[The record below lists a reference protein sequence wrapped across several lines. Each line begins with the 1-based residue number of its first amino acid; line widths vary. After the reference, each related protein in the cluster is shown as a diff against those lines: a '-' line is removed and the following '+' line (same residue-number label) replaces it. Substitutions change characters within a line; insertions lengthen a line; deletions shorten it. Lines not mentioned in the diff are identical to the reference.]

1 MHNFIVILIT
11 LIKSTSEISFYD
23 IIKNGLYRSQLP
35 SEKMIKEDNRIT
47 SYDNCEALNE
57 GDYVIIPKGTIIVP
71 FTDTNLSPGCFIYY
85 NTPFIFK
92 NGIYSPIP
100 HGISIMYNG
109 EEKQN
114 SLHEDIKLIGLHD
127 WYFKYIVSFE
137 MSIKKYNII
146 SFNSLLDVE
155 LLDDTIHCCV
165 TNPENI
171 VIKGHM
177 GLRDFVP
184 ASFTTIFRCVL
195 TKECQAKYKSGM
207 NANRVITLEEG
218 FQFNVTLLNLYGI
231 GMSADYIGKLIYH
244 TQFKIPDKSKDYPIY
259 LQLVSNTL
267 LLSGEYILSK
277 SANKIELPYLKSPI
291 KLKDGNDEI
300 INIDFDEPI
309 IKTSNSVWKF
319 SSSSLL
325 YHSNFG
331 SPLFSKETIIGNN
344 NSLKN
349 LYENIK
355 GEKVKLNVDTHWMFN
370 KYISNDIIEIKLYY
384 CASYNENDKIIKEL
398 NISDLWVSNS
408 EYIKEIIGD
417 TIDNL
422 KITNMLNKKDN
433 LTNDEIKNQFV
444 ENLKSRLTFLPEKNI
459 DELVKNLFAIN
470 VKDYKNLNKEDSVI
484 DKIIMKLFIVL
495 KYPDM
500 LYNEVFKSNKV
511 YFYLTIKDIY
521 QKIYKTPIYIGGVI
535 NNKFEI
541 KCVYDNKKSYVYDSY
556 KSDCLSTKLF
566 KIISLLLFVTI
577 LCIVIYIVLK
587 KNKFFNIKMKLN
599 NTIFI

>member
-1 MHNFIVILIT
+1 MHSFIVILIT

-35 SEKMIKEDNRIT
+35 SEKMIKEDNRVA
-47 SYDNCEALNE
+47 SYDNFEALNE
-57 GDYVIIPKGTIIVP
+57 GEYVIIPKGTIIIP
-71 FTDTNLSPGCFIYY
+71 FKGDPIFPGCCIYF
-85 NTPFIFK
+85 NTPFVFK
-92 NGIYSPIP
+92 RGIYSPIP
-100 HGISIMYNG
+100 RGTSITYNG
-109 EEKQN
+109 EKKQN
-114 SLHEDIKLIGLHD
+114 YPYEHIELLGLNN
-127 WYFKYIVSFE
+127 WYFKYIVPFE
-137 MSIKKYNII
+137 IIINKHDII
-146 SFNSLLDVE
+146 SFNSSLDVE
-155 LLDDTIHCCV
+155 LLDDDIYCYV
-165 TNPENI
+165 TNPEDI
-171 VIKGHM
+171 VIKGNMNLH
-177 GLRDFVP
+177 DFVP

-195 TKECQAKYKSGM
+195 TEKCHAKYKSGM
-207 NANRVITLEEG
+207 NVNKVITLEKG
-218 FQFNVTLLNLYGI
+218 FQFDVTLSCLSGI
-231 GMSADYIGKLIYH
+231 GLDTKCIGKLLYH
-244 TQFKIPDKSKDYPIY
+244 TQFRVSNQCRGYSIY
-259 LQLVSNTL
+259 LQLVSDTL

-277 SANKIELPYLKSPI
+277 SANKIGLPCLESLI

-309 IKTSNSVWKF
+309 IKTTNSTWNF

-355 GEKVKLNVDTHWMFN
+355 GEKVELNVDTHWMFN

-384 CASYNENDKIIKEL
+384 CIKYNKNDAIIKEL

-408 EYIKEIIGD
+408 KYIKEIIGD
-417 TIDNL
+417 TIENL
-422 KITNMLNKKDN
+422 KITNMLDKKDN

-459 DELVKNLFAIN
+459 DKLVKNLFAIN
-470 VKDYKNLNKEDSVI
+470 VEDYKNLNREDSVI

-521 QKIYKTPIYIGGVI
+521 QKIYKTPIYTGSVI

-541 KCVYDNKKSYVYDSY
+541 KCVYDNKKSYIYS
-556 KSDCLSTKLF
+556 F
-566 KIISLLLFVTI
+566 KEKQVF
-577 LCIVIYIVLK
+577 
-587 KNKFFNIKMKLN
+587 
-599 NTIFI
+599 

>member
-1 MHNFIVILIT
+1 M
-11 LIKSTSEISFYD
+11 
-23 IIKNGLYRSQLP
+23 
-35 SEKMIKEDNRIT
+35 MKEDNRIA

-57 GDYVIIPKGTIIVP
+57 GDYVIIPKGTIIIPSKGDVI
-71 FTDTNLSPGCFIYY
+71 FPGCFIYY
-85 NTPFIFK
+85 NTPFVFK
-92 NGIYSPIP
+92 RGIYSLIP
-100 HGISIMYNG
+100 HGTSITYNG
-109 EEKQN
+109 EKKQN
-114 SLHEDIKLIGLHD
+114 YPRKHIELLGLNN
-127 WYFKYIVSFE
+127 WYFKYIVPFE
-137 MSIKKYNII
+137 MTIVKDTII
-146 SFNSLLDVE
+146 SFNSSLDVE
-155 LLDDTIHCCV
+155 LLDDTIYCCV
-165 TNPENI
+165 TNPEDI
-171 VIKGHM
+171 VIKGNMNLH
-177 GLRDFVP
+177 DFVP

-195 TKECQAKYKSGM
+195 TEKCQAKYKSGI
-207 NANRVITLEEG
+207 NVNQVITLEKG
-218 FQFNVTLLNLYGI
+218 FQFNVTLSYLSGI
-231 GMSADYIGKLIYH
+231 GFDKNHIGKLLYH
-244 TQFKIPDKSKDYPIY
+244 TQFRVSNQCRGYSIY
-259 LQLVSNTL
+259 LQLVSDTL

-277 SANKIELPYLKSPI
+277 SANKIGLPYLESLI

-309 IKTSNSVWKF
+309 IKTTNSTWNF

-355 GEKVKLNVDTHWMFN
+355 GEKVELNVDTHWMFN

-384 CASYNENDKIIKEL
+384 CIKYNKNDAIIKEL

-408 EYIKEIIGD
+408 KYIKEIIGD
-417 TIDNL
+417 TIENL
-422 KITNMLNKKDN
+422 KITNMLDKKDN

-459 DELVKNLFAIN
+459 DKLVKNLFAIN
-470 VKDYKNLNKEDSVI
+470 VEDYKNLNREDSVI

-521 QKIYKTPIYIGGVI
+521 QKIYKTPIYTGSVI

-541 KCVYDNKKSYVYDSY
+541 KCVYDNKKSY
-556 KSDCLSTKLF
+556 
-566 KIISLLLFVTI
+566 I
-577 LCIVIYIVLK
+577 
-587 KNKFFNIKMKLN
+587 
-599 NTIFI
+599 

>member
-1 MHNFIVILIT
+1 
-11 LIKSTSEISFYD
+11 
-23 IIKNGLYRSQLP
+23 
-35 SEKMIKEDNRIT
+35 
-47 SYDNCEALNE
+47 
-57 GDYVIIPKGTIIVP
+57 
-71 FTDTNLSPGCFIYY
+71 
-85 NTPFIFK
+85 
-92 NGIYSPIP
+92 
-100 HGISIMYNG
+100 
-109 EEKQN
+109 
-114 SLHEDIKLIGLHD
+114 
-127 WYFKYIVSFE
+127 
-137 MSIKKYNII
+137 MSIDKPNII
-146 SFNSLLDVE
+146 SFNSSLNVE
-155 LLDDTIHCCV
+155 LLDDTIYCCV
-165 TNPENI
+165 TNPEDI

-177 GLRDFVP
+177 GSGNFVP

-195 TKECQAKYKSGM
+195 TEKCQAKYKSGM
-207 NANRVITLEEG
+207 NVNQVITLEKG
-218 FQFNVTLLNLYGI
+218 FQFNVTLSYLSGI
-231 GMSADYIGKLIYH
+231 GFDKNYIGKLLYH
-244 TQFKIPDKSKDYPIY
+244 TQFRVSNQCRGYSIY
-259 LQLVSNTL
+259 LQLVSDTP

-277 SANKIELPYLKSPI
+277 SANKIELPYLESLI

-309 IKTSNSVWKF
+309 IKTSDSVWN
-319 SSSSLL
+319 SSSNSLL

-344 NSLKN
+344 NNLTTIGNSLKN

-355 GEKVKLNVDTHWMFN
+355 GEKVELNVDTHWMFN

-384 CASYNENDKIIKEL
+384 CSSYNENDKIIKEL
-398 NISDLWVSNS
+398 NISDLWVSNP

-417 TIDNL
+417 TIENL

-459 DELVKNLFAIN
+459 DKLVKNLFAIN

-541 KCVYDNKKSYVYDSY
+541 KCVYDNKESYVYNSY
-556 KSDCLSTKLF
+556 KSDCLSMKLF

-577 LCIVIYIVLK
+577 LCIIIYIVLK